1 VQAYNILYNLIKGSL
16 WLLIIS
22 IQIEKI
28 GENHTMI
35 QGDLIGHVDQQTQIM
50 VEEGIVVI
58 VEMVKR
64 FLIEKKEELLI

>member
-1 VQAYNILYNLIKGSL
+1 
-16 WLLIIS
+16 LIIS